1 MRISTKLSIA
11 FVGTLMIFIVFV
23 SLSRYSIVEVRKQE
37 NRLSRLNTVSQE
49 LSNVIIGSRIF
60 QDRMVGERNVQ
71 ESLLATK
78 VALERILIE
87 ADSVESVFIHG
98 MLGRIDEFSD
108 VFERL
113 VQSKRFLNSLDR
125 DVREGV
131 VRFGADSLRFQEQLN
146 ELHRELHDD
155 PEADAAMLDAT
166 ELAVAANSM
175 IWGWLNRAISV
186 IDRDLL
192 LDNNLKRFQENFEIA
207 RRGYERG
214 FNRLRKQGSPLGD
227 PSLDAYLSTLEN
239 IMHDL
244 RVVSIE
250 ISVAA
255 KVEGDSS
262 KILESHAVRLREM
275 VKRLGE
281 RSEEKSQQHAEAL
294 SRVYWIMTAVLLI
307 GGAGLTFWFSVG
319 ISRPLNE
326 LSKSFTEIAAGNFN
340 LRIPADGNSEID
352 DLARVFNDMT
362 DQLRQSYAEVE
373 EKVRKRTKELQLATV
388 RSKKLA
394 DAAQEANLAKSAFL
408 ATMSHEI
415 RTPLN
420 SIIGFSEMLQDTDLN
435 EEQRSDLEAI
445 ASAGALLL
453 ELIND
458 ILDLSKIEAGKA
470 HLNLT
475 EVDLEE
481 MVHEVTSLFKLAL
494 RKKGV
499 ELLIDIAA
507 EARVPVY
514 SDRTRL
520 QQVLNNLMSNAV
532 KFTEEGTIRVRVWTE
547 DHDEPDGVRYY
558 ISVWDTGIGI
568 PPNKLEEIFDAFTQA
583 DSSTTR
589 KYGGTG
595 LGLAISRR
603 LVSLMGGEIR
613 AVSEPGKGS
622 TFNFFIR
629 DRSADAALVDEA
641 KSNAQNSIL
650 RLSPDMRL
658 LVVEDDP
665 TNFKLIDKILAGF
678 RLRPDWARSGAEAI
692 ERAHRCDYDL
702 VFMDLQMP
710 EVDGV
715 ETTLRIRK
723 LLAGQRSPYIA
734 ALTANAMNDSRDACY
749 EAGMQDFITKPVSRD
764 SIRAALFRYQSYC
777 DSNQEADS
785 AGEEAPAEGL

>member
-227 PSLDAYLSTLEN
+227 PSLEAYLSTLEN

-499 ELLIDIAA
+499 ELLTDIAA

-558 ISVWDTGIGI
+558 ISVLDTGIGI

-629 DRSADAALVDEA
+629 DRSVDAALVDEA

-692 ERAHRCDYDL
+692 ERAQRCDYDL

-715 ETTLRIRK
+715 EATLRIRK